1 MMNNTVRKYF
11 IKYTLEF
18 IVIVLGISFSFLV
31 QNIRE
36 ETELDSNRQLIFK
49 SLLGELESN
58 ESYITSRNKAFVR
71 EMDYVSKFLKD
82 SLSKNKIKE
91 YPENLSP
98 LNPFLSAGTFNPSTS
113 IYNSLINDGSFNL
126 IKSSTLKSLID
137 EVYNINYK
145 AIVHLVQLE
154 LEVAN
159 EADRFFAINYS
170 KTYSKNFW
178 FNTSDEKLTNSVF
191 EIMENNYRFRALMV
205 QKISY
210 MEVKIISMRK
220 YIEKRNS
227 LIKLLKNHITDENQ
241 IN

>member
-49 SLLGELESN
+49 SLLSELESN
-58 ESYITSRNKAFVR
+58 ESYIISKQKAFVR

-82 SLSKNKIKE
+82 SLTKNKIKE

-98 LNPFLSAGTFNPSTS
+98 LNPFLSAVTFNPSTS

-137 EVYNINYK
+137 EVYTINYK
-145 AIVHLVQLE
+145 AIEHIAQLE

-159 EADRFFAINYS
+159 EADRFFATNYS
-170 KTYSKNFW
+170 KKGEFY
-178 FNTSDEKLTNSVF
+178 V
-191 EIMENNYRFRALMV
+191 
-205 QKISY
+205 
-210 MEVKIISMRK
+210 
-220 YIEKRNS
+220 
-227 LIKLLKNHITDENQ
+227 
-241 IN
+241 

>member
-1 MMNNTVRKYF
+1 MNKTVKNYF
-11 IKYTLEF
+11 IRYTLEF
-18 IVIVLGISFSFLV
+18 FVIVLGISFSFLV

-36 ETELDSNRQLIFK
+36 ETELDSKRELIFK
-49 SLLGELESN
+49 SLLNELESN
-58 ESYITSRNKAFVR
+58 QSYITSRKKAFVR

-82 SLSKNKIKE
+82 SLTKNKIKE

-137 EVYNINYK
+137 EVYTINYK
-145 AIVHLVQLE
+145 AIVHIAQLE

-159 EADRFFAINYS
+159 EADRFFATNYS
-170 KTYSKNFW
+170 KIYSKNFW
-178 FNTSDEKLTNSVF
+178 FNIKDEKLTSSVF
-191 EIMENNYRFRALMV
+191 EIMRNNYLFKALMV

-210 MEVKIISMRK
+210 MEVKIVSMEN
-220 YIEKRNS
+220 YIRKRNS
-227 LIKLLKNHITDENQ
+227 LIKLLKKYITDDN
-241 IN
+241 

>member
-1 MMNNTVRKYF
+1 MNNTVRKYF

-49 SLLGELESN
+49 SLLSELESN
-58 ESYITSRNKAFVR
+58 ESYITSRKKAFVR

-82 SLSKNKIKE
+82 SLTKSKIKE

-98 LNPFLSAGTFNPSTS
+98 LNPFLSAVTFTPSTS

-126 IKSSTLKSLID
+126 IESSTLKSLID
-137 EVYNINYK
+137 EVYATNYK
-145 AIVHLVQLE
+145 SIVDKIQLE
-154 LEVAN
+154 LEIAN
-159 EADRFFAINYS
+159 EADRFFATNYS
-170 KTYSKNFW
+170 KIYSKNFW
-178 FNTSDEKLTNSVF
+178 FNIKDEKLTSSVF
-191 EIMENNYRFRALMV
+191 EIMRNNYRFKALMV

-210 MEVKIISMRK
+210 MEVKIVSMEN
-220 YIEKRNS
+220 YIRKRNS
-227 LIKLLKNHITDENQ
+227 LIKLLKKYITDDN
-241 IN
+241 

>member
-49 SLLGELESN
+49 SLLSELESN
-58 ESYITSRNKAFVR
+58 ESYITSRKKAFVR

-82 SLSKNKIKE
+82 SLTKNKIKE

-98 LNPFLSAGTFNPSTS
+98 LNPFLSAVTFTPSTS

-126 IKSSTLKSLID
+126 IESSTLKSLID
-137 EVYNINYK
+137 EVYATNYK
-145 AIVHLVQLE
+145 SIVDKIQLE
-154 LEVAN
+154 LEIAN
-159 EADRFFAINYS
+159 EADRFFATNYS
-170 KTYSKNFW
+170 RIYSKNFW
-178 FNTSDEKLTNSVF
+178 FNIKDEKLTSSVF
-191 EIMENNYRFRALMV
+191 EIMRNNYRFKALMV

-210 MEVKIISMRK
+210 MEVKIVSMEN
-220 YIEKRNS
+220 YIRKRNS
-227 LIKLLKNHITDENQ
+227 LIKLLKKYITDDN
-241 IN
+241 

>member
-49 SLLGELESN
+49 SLLSELESN
-58 ESYITSRNKAFVR
+58 QSYIISKQKAFAR
-71 EMDYVSKFLKD
+71 EMDYVNDFLND
-82 SLSKNKIKE
+82 SLTTNKIKD

-98 LNPFLSAGTFNPSTS
+98 LNPFLSALTFSPSTS

-126 IKSSTLKSLID
+126 IESSTLKSLID
-137 EVYNINYK
+137 EVYATNYK
-145 AIVHLVQLE
+145 SIVDKIQLE
-154 LEVAN
+154 LEIAN
-159 EADRFFAINYS
+159 EADRFFATNYS
-170 KTYSKNFW
+170 KIYSKNFW
-178 FNTSDEKLTNSVF
+178 FNIKDEKLTSSVF
-191 EIMENNYRFRALMV
+191 EIMRNNYRFKALMV

-210 MEVKIISMRK
+210 MEVKTSALDEYSK
-220 YIEKRNS
+220 KRDA
-227 LIKLLKNHITDENQ
+227 LIKLLKE
-241 IN
+241 

>member
-49 SLLGELESN
+49 SLLSELESN
-58 ESYITSRNKAFVR
+58 ESYITSRKKAFVR

-82 SLSKNKIKE
+82 SLTKNKIKK

-145 AIVHLVQLE
+145 AIQHIAQLE

-159 EADRFFAINYS
+159 EASNA
-170 KTYSKNFW
+170 
-178 FNTSDEKLTNSVF
+178 
-191 EIMENNYRFRALMV
+191 
-205 QKISY
+205 
-210 MEVKIISMRK
+210 
-220 YIEKRNS
+220 
-227 LIKLLKNHITDENQ
+227 
-241 IN
+241 

>member
-58 ESYITSRNKAFVR
+58 ESYITSRKKAFVR

-82 SLSKNKIKE
+82 SLTKNKIKE

-98 LNPFLSAGTFNPSTS
+98 LNPFLSALTFSPSAS

-126 IKSSTLKSLID
+126 IDSPTLKSLID
-137 EVYNINYK
+137 EVYTTNYK
-145 AIVHLVQLE
+145 SIVDRIQSE
-154 LEVAN
+154 LEIAN
-159 EADRFFAINYS
+159 EAERFFATNYS
-170 KTYSKNFW
+170 KIYSKNFW
-178 FNTSDEKLTNSVF
+178 FNVKDAKLNNSVF
-191 EIMENNYRFRALMV
+191 EIMKNNYRFKAFMV

-210 MEVKIISMRK
+210 MEVKIISMNR
-220 YIEKRNS
+220 YIRKRNS
-227 LIKLLKNHITDENQ
+227 LIKLLKKHITDENQ